1 MQLLKIV
8 CNHFVL
14 FQEFKTWQEIK
25 TKFLDLK
32 QNKKEYTYI
41 TTELMSTFLLYFILF
56 FKVSVNYRTLAGTS
70 CWIKVQLKIK
80 TSHFIKIQKNKLN

>member
-25 TKFLDLK
+25 TKFSDLK

-41 TTELMSTFLLYFILF
+41 KQNQCPHFCYISYY
-56 FKVSVNYRTLAGTS
+56 S
-70 CWIKVQLKIK
+70 LK
-80 TSHFIKIQKNKLN
+80 